1 MKLYKKLNIVIGI
14 LMALFLMPISY
25 AKDQDTSESS
35 DIKNGDPL
43 LIIEDVDK
51 EPIAPMTSEKKT
63 QTKTPAKE
71 NKENKDTN
79 QSKAKEDIKPI
90 TYDPKAAEINDRIN
104 SKRKETENANKE
116 VDGAIKELNKSTD
129 DIKEVIKD
137 DNIKD
142 KDQEKNPSQ
151 EKNST
156 SEKDDLKK
164 TVQSVND
171 IVSSKKLSKED
182 SKKIVES
189 TKSIIKDYNKRIKEA
204 KTEEEKKN
212 LENEASKKISESIKE
227 ASNNSNISNPRNEKD
242 DISIYEQKNET
253 LVLEI
258 DSRDTPIETSLDKI
272 SNDKGKETALS
283 KSPRLA
289 SENKR
294 RPILNIAIVFVIV
307 LVIISSIAL
316 ALALKK
322 RERLKLKR

>member
-104 SKRKETENANKE
+104 AKRKENETNKE

-189 TKSIIKDYNKRIKEA
+189 TKSIIEDYNKQIKEA

-307 LVIISSIAL
+307 IVIISSIAL
-316 ALALKK
+316 ALVLKK

>member
-1 MKLYKKLNIVIGI
+1 MKLYKKLNIIIG
-14 LMALFLMPISY
+14 LLLVLFLMPISY
-25 AKDQDTSESS
+25 AKDQDISESS

-43 LIIEDVDK
+43 LIIEDVEK
-51 EPIAPMTSEKKT
+51 EPMAPMTSEKKT

-71 NKENKDTN
+71 KTENKDTN
-79 QSKAKEDIKPI
+79 QSKEKEDIKPI

-104 SKRKETENANKE
+104 SKRRENEANKE

-137 DNIKD
+137 DNIKE

-156 SEKDDLKK
+156 SEKENLIK

-182 SKKIVES
+182 SEKIVES
-189 TKSIIKDYNKRIKEA
+189 TKSIIKDYNKQIKEA
-204 KTEEEKKN
+204 QTEEEKKN
-212 LENEASKKISESIKE
+212 LENEASKKINESIKE
-227 ASNNSNISNPRNEKD
+227 ASNNSNISNPSNEKD

-272 SNDKGKETALS
+272 SKDKGKETALS

-294 RPILNIAIVFVIV
+294 RPMLNIAIVFVIL

-316 ALALKK
+316 ALVLKK
-322 RERLKLKR
+322 RERLKIKR

>member
-1 MKLYKKLNIVIGI
+1 MKLYKKLNIVIG
-14 LMALFLMPISY
+14 LLLALFLMPISY
-25 AKDQDTSESS
+25 AKDQDISESS

-43 LIIEDVDK
+43 LIIEDVEK
-51 EPIAPMTSEKKT
+51 EPMAPMTSEKKT

-71 NKENKDTN
+71 KTENKDTN
-79 QSKAKEDIKPI
+79 QPQKTEDIKPI

-104 SKRKETENANKE
+104 AKRKENEVNNKE
-116 VDGAIKELNKSTD
+116 VDGAINELNKSTD

-137 DNIKD
+137 DNIKE
-142 KDQEKNPSQ
+142 KDQ

-156 SEKDDLKK
+156 SEKDDLIK

-171 IVSSKKLSKED
+171 MVSSKKLSKED
-182 SKKIVES
+182 SQKIVES
-189 TKSIIKDYNKRIKEA
+189 TKSIIKDYNKQIKEA
-204 KTEEEKKN
+204 KTEEQKKN

-227 ASNNSNISNPRNEKD
+227 ASNNSNISNPSNEKD

-272 SNDKGKETALS
+272 SKEKGKETALS

-294 RPILNIAIVFVIV
+294 RPMLNIAIVFVIV

-316 ALALKK
+316 ALVLKK
-322 RERLKLKR
+322 RERLKIKR

>member
-1 MKLYKKLNIVIGI
+1 MKLYKKLNIVIG
-14 LMALFLMPISY
+14 LLLALFLMPISY
-25 AKDQDTSESS
+25 AKDQDISESS

-43 LIIEDVDK
+43 LVIEDVEK
-51 EPIAPMTSEKKT
+51 EPMAPTTSEKKT

-71 NKENKDTN
+71 KTENKDTN
-79 QSKAKEDIKPI
+79 QPQKTEDMNPI
-90 TYDPKAAEINDRIN
+90 TYDPKAADINDRIN
-104 SKRKETENANKE
+104 AKRKENEVNNKE
-116 VDGAIKELNKSTD
+116 VDGEIKELNKSTG

-137 DNIKD
+137 DNIKE
-142 KDQEKNPSQ
+142 KDQ

-156 SEKDDLKK
+156 SEKDDLIK
-164 TVQSVND
+164 TVQSIND
-171 IVSSKKLSKED
+171 MVSSKKLSKED
-182 SKKIVES
+182 SQKIVES
-189 TKSIIKDYNKRIKEA
+189 TKSIIKDYNKQIKEA
-204 KTEEEKKN
+204 KTEKEKKN

-227 ASNNSNISNPRNEKD
+227 ASNNSNISNPSNEKD

-272 SNDKGKETALS
+272 SKDKGKETALS

-294 RPILNIAIVFVIV
+294 RPMLNIAIVFVIV

-316 ALALKK
+316 AVVLKK
-322 RERLKLKR
+322 RERLKIKR

>member
-1 MKLYKKLNIVIGI
+1 MKLYKKLNIIIG
-14 LMALFLMPISY
+14 LLLALFLMPISY
-25 AKDQDTSESS
+25 AKDQDISESS

-43 LIIEDVDK
+43 LIIEDVEK
-51 EPIAPMTSEKKT
+51 EPMAPMTSEKKT

-71 NKENKDTN
+71 KTENKDTN
-79 QSKAKEDIKPI
+79 QPQKTEDIKPI

-104 SKRKETENANKE
+104 AKRKENEDNNKE
-116 VDGAIKELNKSTD
+116 VDGAIKELNKSTYN
-129 DIKEVIKD
+129 IKEVIKD
-137 DNIKD
+137 DNIKE
-142 KDQEKNPSQ
+142 KDQ

-164 TVQSVND
+164 TVQTVND
-171 IVSSKKLSKED
+171 IVSSKKLSKKD
-182 SKKIVES
+182 SQKIVES
-189 TKSIIKDYNKRIKEA
+189 TKSIIKDYNKQIKEA

-272 SNDKGKETALS
+272 SEDKGKETALS

-307 LVIISSIAL
+307 IVIISSIAL
-316 ALALKK
+316 ALVLKK

>member
-1 MKLYKKLNIVIGI
+1 MKLYKKLNIVIG
-14 LMALFLMPISY
+14 LLLALFLMPISY
-25 AKDQDTSESS
+25 AKDQDISESS

-43 LIIEDVDK
+43 LIIEDVEK
-51 EPIAPMTSEKKT
+51 EPMAPTTSEKKT

-71 NKENKDTN
+71 KTENKDTN
-79 QSKAKEDIKPI
+79 QPQKTEDIKPI

-104 SKRKETENANKE
+104 AKRKENEVNNKE
-116 VDGAIKELNKSTD
+116 VDGAINELNKSTD

-137 DNIKD
+137 DNIKE
-142 KDQEKNPSQ
+142 KDQ

-156 SEKDDLKK
+156 SEKDDLIK

-171 IVSSKKLSKED
+171 MVSSKKLSKED
-182 SKKIVES
+182 SQKIVES
-189 TKSIIKDYNKRIKEA
+189 TKSIIKDYNKQIKEA
-204 KTEEEKKN
+204 KTEEQKKN

-227 ASNNSNISNPRNEKD
+227 ASNNSNISNPSNEKD

-272 SNDKGKETALS
+272 SKEKGKETALS

-294 RPILNIAIVFVIV
+294 RPMLNIAIVFVIV

-316 ALALKK
+316 ALVLKK
-322 RERLKLKR
+322 RERLKIKR

>member
-1 MKLYKKLNIVIGI
+1 MKLYKKLNIIIG
-14 LMALFLMPISY
+14 LLLALFLMPISY
-25 AKDQDTSESS
+25 AKDQDISESS

-43 LIIEDVDK
+43 LIIEDVEK
-51 EPIAPMTSEKKT
+51 EPMAPMTSEKKT

-71 NKENKDTN
+71 KTENKDTN
-79 QSKAKEDIKPI
+79 QSKEKEDIKPI

-104 SKRKETENANKE
+104 SKRRENEANKE

-137 DNIKD
+137 DNIKE

-156 SEKDDLKK
+156 SEKENLIK

-182 SKKIVES
+182 SEKIVES
-189 TKSIIKDYNKRIKEA
+189 TKSIIKDYNKQIKEA
-204 KTEEEKKN
+204 QTEEEKKN
-212 LENEASKKISESIKE
+212 LENEASKKINESIKE
-227 ASNNSNISNPRNEKD
+227 ASNNSNISNPSNEKD

-272 SNDKGKETALS
+272 SKDKGKETALS

-294 RPILNIAIVFVIV
+294 RPMLNIAIVFVIL

-316 ALALKK
+316 ALVLKK
-322 RERLKLKR
+322 RERLKIKR